1 MSSYFPL
8 TGELTYN
15 QLIDLYSLRFQIEFD
30 FRDAKQF
37 WGLEDFMNI
46 SQTAVTNAVNLAF
59 FMVNLS
65 RRLLRDF
72 RGDHHPQFSILDLKA
87 CYRAFKYVDE
97 VIKLLPQ
104 KPEPILISRILN
116 QVANLGAIHSV
127 SVTGI
132 SPE

>member
-1 MSSYFPL
+1 
-8 TGELTYN
+8 
-15 QLIDLYSLRFQIEFD
+15 LRFQIEFD

-72 RGDHHPQFSILDLKA
+72 RRDHHPQFSILDLKA
-87 CYRAFKYVDE
+87 CYRAFKYVEE
-97 VIKLLPQ
+97 VLKLLPQ

-116 QVANLGAIHSV
+116 QVTNLGAIHSV
-127 SVTGI
+127 SVTSI

>member
-1 MSSYFPL
+1 MNP
-8 TGELTYN
+8 N
-15 QLIDLYSLRFQIEFD
+15 LIIPVGTQVVSRIEVKN
-30 FRDAKQF
+30 KQDEII
-37 WGLEDFMNI
+37 LN
-46 SQTAVTNAVNLAF
+46 
-59 FMVNLS
+59 VNLS

-72 RGDHHPQFSILDLKA
+72 RRDQHPQFSILDLKA

-104 KPEPILISRILN
+104 KPEPILISRIWN

-127 SVTGI
+127 PVTDI

>member
-1 MSSYFPL
+1 
-8 TGELTYN
+8 
-15 QLIDLYSLRFQIEFD
+15 
-30 FRDAKQF
+30 
-37 WGLEDFMNI
+37 MNI

-72 RGDHHPQFSILDLKA
+72 RGDHHPHFSLLDLKA
-87 CYRAFKYVDE
+87 FYRAFKYVEE

-104 KPEPILISRILN
+104 KPEPIFISRILN

-127 SVTGI
+127 PVHPV

>member
-1 MSSYFPL
+1 
-8 TGELTYN
+8 
-15 QLIDLYSLRFQIEFD
+15 
-30 FRDAKQF
+30 
-37 WGLEDFMNI
+37 
-46 SQTAVTNAVNLAF
+46 
-59 FMVNLS
+59 MVNLS

-127 SVTGI
+127 PVTGI
-132 SPE
+132 APE